1 MKKKLLAG
9 LLAVSACFSVGSTSF
24 AADATISTPNSS
36 PSEMSQV
43 IAPHAFFERDIY
55 LKVGQPGQWYSGY
68 TYDVIY
74 SDGACDIGPDF
85 LVTPIQP
92 GLTVV
97 SANHGTYT
105 ILFKF
110 HVSY

>member
-1 MKKKLLAG
+1 MIKKLLAN
-9 LLAVSACFSVGSTSF
+9 LLAVSACFSIGSTSF
-24 AADATISTPNSS
+24 AADTSISAPVLSL
-36 PSEMSQV
+36 SEISQV
-43 IAPHAFFERDIY
+43 TAPQAFFERDIY

-85 LVTPIQP
+85 LVTPIRP

-97 SANHGTYT
+97 SANHGSYI

>member
-1 MKKKLLAG
+1 MKKTLLAG
-9 LLAVSACFSVGSTSF
+9 LLAVSACFSIGSTSF
-24 AADATISTPNSS
+24 AADATISTPGAL
-36 PSEMSQV
+36 PSEVSEPIVSQ
-43 IAPHAFFERDIY
+43 AFFERDIY

-85 LVTPIQP
+85 LVTPVQP

-97 SANHGTYT
+97 SANFGTYV

-110 HVSY
+110 HVS